1 MATKIDGSAVS
12 AALQENIKVRVAQFT
27 AKTGV
32 TPGLAVVLVGDDPAS
47 AVYVKAK
54 GKACV
59 KLGMHSE
66 TFVMPATTS
75 RTELLYKIAELNE
88 SEVFHGILV
97 QLPLPKH
104 LDSDDV
110 IDAINPMKDVDGLHA
125 ASVGALVQGQPG
137 LVSCTPLGCMKLLEA
152 AGVPIRG
159 AHAVVVGRSVNVGK
173 PMALLLL
180 QANATVTICHSA
192 TQNLSSITR
201 QADILVSAVGR
212 VNTIR
217 SDMVKPGAT
226 VIDIGINRDENGKM
240 VGDVDFAAVAQ
251 IAGKITPVPGGVG
264 PMTIAMLMGNT
275 LLAAQSGHKKR
286 SSES

>member
-1 MATKIDGSAVS
+1 LAATVIDGKAIAAQYRTQIGKAV
-12 AALQENIKVRVAQFT
+12 AALSAQGHIPT
-27 AKTGV
+27 LTV
-32 TPGLAVVLVGDDPAS
+32 ILVGEDPAS
-47 AVYVKAK
+47 AVYVRNKIR
-54 GKACV
+54 AC
-59 KLGMHSE
+59 KETGIHSE
-66 TFVMPATTS
+66 LIQLPANTTE
-75 RTELLYKIAELNE
+75 TDLLARLKALNE
-88 SEVFHGILV
+88 DDAVDGILV
-97 QLPLPKH
+97 QFPLPAH
-104 LDSDDV
+104 LSEQHV
-110 IDAINPMKDVDGLHA
+110 LEAISLAKDVDGFHA

-192 TQNLSSITR
+192 TQNLASITR

-226 VIDIGINRDENGKM
+226 VIDIGINRDESGKM